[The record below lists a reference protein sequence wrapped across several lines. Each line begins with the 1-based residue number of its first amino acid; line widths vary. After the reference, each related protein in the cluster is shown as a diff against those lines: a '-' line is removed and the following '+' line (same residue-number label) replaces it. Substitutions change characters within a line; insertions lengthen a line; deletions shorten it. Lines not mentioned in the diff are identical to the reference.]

1 MNIDYWQNH
10 NGEQKLITLDLLRLP
25 PLQLRW
31 CVTRLSR
38 TYRNV
43 GTSQYSVLDH
53 SFAVYN
59 LSRTSCASFPARLYA
74 LLHDL
79 SESLMGDIPGP
90 LKTAVPKLHLIEDVV
105 QTQLLEQF
113 WPKVPY
119 NIYDLG
125 AWTKPHDKAVYELE
139 RNLQLQ
145 VTDPK
150 ELIETF
156 IDTYEML
163 YTIVEEGANK

>member
-10 NGEQKLITLDLLRLP
+10 NGEQKLITLDLLKLP

-31 CVTRLSR
+31 CVTRLSQ

-43 GTSQYSVLDH
+43 GTSPYSVLDH

-79 SESLMGDIPGP
+79 SESLIGDIPGP
-90 LKTAVPKLHLIEDVV
+90 LKTAVPGMHLVEKAV
-105 QTQLLEQF
+105 QIQLLEQF
-113 WPKVPY
+113 WPTVF
-119 NIYDLG
+119 YDIAQLD
-125 AWTKPHDKAVYELE
+125 AWTKPHDKAAYELE
-139 RNLQLQ
+139 RNLQLR

-163 YTIVEEGANK
+163 YTIVEEGENK